1 MATHSSVLAWII
13 PGTGEPGGL
22 PSMGSHR
29 IGQDWSGLAVAVAA
43 KQERNPNVTLK
54 MIIKSQGNRAKEER
68 NKKQLHKKPKH
79 SVQNSNNSV
88 IIISNWTS
96 LIAQVVKNLSAM
108 QEMLVWFLSWE
119 NLLERDRLL
128 APVFLAS
135 LVAQVVKNLPAI
147 RQTWVWSLGWE
158 DPQRR
163 ESLPTLVFWPG
174 EFQGLYSL
182 WGSKESGLSD
192 FH

>member
-1 MATHSSVLAWII
+1 MATHSSVLAWRI

-79 SVQNSNNSV
+79 SFQNSNNSV

-108 QEMLVWFLSWE
+108 QEMLVWFLSRE

-128 APVFLAS
+128 TPVFLGFPCGSGGKKSACNT
-135 LVAQVVKNLPAI
+135 AD
-147 RQTWVWSLGWE
+147 LG
-158 DPQRR
+158 
-163 ESLPTLVFWPG
+163 LIL
-174 EFQGLYSL
+174 GLGRSPEKGKSTYSSIL
-182 WGSKESGLSD
+182 AWRIPRTV
-192 FH
+192 